1 MEKSAIYR
9 FIICIPNL
17 FDVGT
22 MAAGSE
28 IKNVEWKLESAKLY
42 GRDSDQ
48 TVFEIDPNDV
58 HRDIIFKKE
67 NLDAG
72 SALKVSKSVDKTLV
86 TNEDTLTFKISNWG
100 CEIGNNKIYEYNVY
114 DDWGDGSRQQKPK
127 SKNGIAGGYNILL

>member
-1 MEKSAIYR
+1 
-9 FIICIPNL
+9 
-17 FDVGT
+17 

-100 CEIGNNKIYEYNVY
+100 CRIGNNKI
-114 DDWGDGSRQQKPK
+114 
-127 SKNGIAGGYNILL
+127 